1 MADELPEITPFN
13 AVYQSE
19 KYYDIEPQ
27 RATEIIKKVGGGI
40 ADIMLPQDA
49 TDVMMMAVSPLFIFK
64 KVSKILSRADELE
77 AMAKSFINASGT
89 SYSKKGREF
98 LQESKNLRDN
108 VPKKDM
114 DIYNDYAKQ
123 IRDNPSEE
131 AIQSKKEIDELIK
144 RFRNK

>member
-1 MADELPEITPFN
+1 
-13 AVYQSE
+13 
-19 KYYDIEPQ
+19 
-27 RATEIIKKVGGGI
+27 
-40 ADIMLPQDA
+40 MLPQDA
-49 TDVMMMAVSPLFIFK
+49 TDVMMMAVPPLVIFK

-89 SYSKKGREF
+89 SYSKKGRKF

-144 RFRNK
+144 RLRNK